1 VLKLFS
7 PPGLTCRPRIP
18 IVIIIVLSRPIPS
31 RRLAT
36 KPSAKKTGSLP
47 IKHKTQRCKHNS
59 LIASSSRGIV
69 QRVLSRPSVRLTDPK
84 TKLHQAAK
92 GKKRANQI
100 ARPLPRL
107 VQRYKDS
114 TSLRFAGVISRECP
128 WPLICASVEIMTLRK
143 LRWYSVLSVT
153 TAASCA
159 RTMISHA
166 RITPSLVS
174 VDNLSASSRRI
185 RLPWRRYCVRL
196 LVSRSEKRGGWV
208 AYHAE

>member
-7 PPGLTCRPRIP
+7 PPGLTCRPHIP
-18 IVIIIVLSRPIPS
+18 IVVVIIVLSRPVPS
-31 RRLAT
+31 
-36 KPSAKKTGSLP
+36 PSNKTQRQKTGSLP
-47 IKHKTQRCKHNS
+47 IKHKTQRCIHNS

-69 QRVLSRPSVRLTDPK
+69 QRVLSCPSVRPTDPK
-84 TKLHQAAK
+84 IKLHQAAK